1 MSSPALPVQNII
13 PNKDRLPV
21 LDGIRFLAALS
32 IVLGHAWGEILK
44 FDDYPSISS
53 FGGIISLYSMP
64 MFCVLSGFVIHYNY
78 AELFKTMRMRWAICE
93 FFGARVARIYPLFI
107 ASVFVGFSIQGI
119 FLWLGRYDMPFAL
132 LTLHNLTLTQSW
144 FYQIMFERLMLYFGF
159 GLGWS
164 ISVAPFFYIA
174 FVVLVIPLGRLT
186 SARRLLI
193 AACVYAAAVIVF
205 LISIR
210 NPITAIGV
218 SYFHAAT
225 EGSNGFPRWFF
236 YFSPYTHVFEFVLGC
251 VTAQM
256 YLIVK
261 DHEPSSWEINAG
273 FTIVLFCLGLM
284 FLAASSYSVDS
295 GQSVAEMANHLKENF
310 GLAVPIAL
318 IIFCVVFYPS
328 PLATM
333 LESRPMVLLGERSY
347 SIYAV
352 HVLMIIL
359 FVRPAPAFTQVALF
373 EAFIR
378 LCLVVAFTLILAS
391 ATYRLIEVPAR
402 AGLRR
407 FFERH
412 MMSGFGA
419 RAENVSKSEQRWTT
433 VLRLALIFAVIVAVC
448 IWYQLKIIPLYGT
461 II

>member
-1 MSSPALPVQNII
+1 MSPPVPPVQNLI
-13 PNKDRLPV
+13 PKKGRLPV
-21 LDGIRFLAALS
+21 LDGMRFLAALS
-32 IVLGHAWGEILK
+32 IVLGHAWGEMFK
-44 FDDYPSISS
+44 FNDWPSFSS
-53 FGGIISLYSMP
+53 FGGIISEYGMP
-64 MFCVLSGFVIHYNY
+64 MFFVLSGFVIQYNY
-78 AELFKTMRMRWAICE
+78 AELFKTMRTRWAICE

-107 ASVFVGFSIQGI
+107 ASVFVGLSIQGI

-144 FYQIMFERLMLYFGF
+144 FYQIMFQRLMLYFGW
-159 GLGWS
+159 GMGWS
-164 ISVAPFFYIA
+164 ISTEFFFYIA
-174 FVVLVIPLGRLT
+174 FVVLVIPLARQT
-186 SARRLLI
+186 NPRRLLI
-193 AACVYAAAVIVF
+193 TVGLYAVAVVVL

-210 NPITAIGV
+210 NPVTNISI

-225 EGSNGFPRWFF
+225 EGSSGFPWWFF
-236 YFSPYTHVFEFVLGC
+236 YFSPYTRVFEFVLGC
-251 VTAQM
+251 MTAQM

-273 FTIVLFCLGLM
+273 FAIVLFSLVLL
-284 FLAASSYSVDS
+284 FLAGGSYSFDPS
-295 GQSVAEMANHLKENF
+295 RPIMEIANLLKANF

-328 PLATM
+328 PVATM

-359 FVRPAPAFTQVALF
+359 FARPASAFTHIALF
-373 EAFIR
+373 EASIR

-407 FFERH
+407 FFEGRTL
-412 MMSGFGA
+412 SAFGA
-419 RAENVSKSEQRWTT
+419 RSENVRKNEHQWAT
-433 VLRLALIFAVIVAVC
+433 VLKLALMFAVIIALC
-448 IWYQLKIIPLYGT
+448 IWYQFKIIPLYGT
-461 II
+461 IN

>member
-1 MSSPALPVQNII
+1 MFPPIPAVQN
-13 PNKDRLPV
+13 PTPDKDRLPA

-32 IVLGHAWGEILK
+32 IVLGHAWGEIFK
-44 FDDYPSISS
+44 FDDFPSLAS
-53 FGGIISLYSMP
+53 FGGVISLYSMP
-64 MFCVLSGFVIHYNY
+64 MFFVLSGFVIHYNY
-78 AELFKTMRMRWAICE
+78 AELFNTMRTRWVICK
-93 FFGARVARIYPLFI
+93 FFSARVARIYPLFI

-164 ISVAPFFYIA
+164 ISVVLFFYIA
-174 FVVLVIPLGRLT
+174 FVVFVIPLGRWT
-186 SARRLLI
+186 NPSRLFI
-193 AACVYAAAVIVF
+193 AACLYVAAVIVL

-210 NPITAIGV
+210 NPIAAIGV

-225 EGSNGFPRWFF
+225 EGSNGFPWWFF
-236 YFSPYTHVFEFVLGC
+236 YFSPYAHVFEFVLGC
-251 VTAQM
+251 ITAQM

-261 DHEPSSWEINAG
+261 DRELSSWEINAG
-273 FTIVLFCLGLM
+273 FAVVLFSLGLM
-284 FLAASSYSVDS
+284 YLAASSYSIDS
-295 GQSVAEMANHLKENF
+295 SQPITKILNHLKENF

-333 LESRPMVLLGERSY
+333 LESRPLVLLGERSY

-359 FVRPAPAFTQVALF
+359 FARPAAAFTQVALF
-373 EAFIR
+373 EAFVR
-378 LCLVVAFTLILAS
+378 LCLVIAFTLILAS

-402 AGLRR
+402 AGLRG
-407 FFERH
+407 FFERR
-412 MMSGFGA
+412 MMSCLGT
-419 RAENVSKSEQRWTT
+419 RAENVSKKEHQWAT
-433 VLRLALIFAVIVAVC
+433 VLQLALIFAVIVALC
-448 IWYQLKIIPLYGT
+448 IWYQFKIIPLYGT

>member
-1 MSSPALPVQNII
+1 MSQPTPPVQNLI
-13 PNKDRLPV
+13 PKKHRLPA
-21 LDGIRFLAALS
+21 LDGVRFLAALS

-53 FGGIISLYSMP
+53 FGGIISLYGMP
-64 MFCVLSGFVIHYNY
+64 IFFVLSGFVIHYNY
-78 AELFKTMRMRWAICE
+78 AESFKTMRTRWAICE
-93 FFGARVARIYPLFI
+93 FFSARVARIYPLFI

-159 GLGWS
+159 GMGWS
-164 ISVAPFFYIA
+164 ISNALFFYIT
-174 FVVLVIPLGRLT
+174 FVVLVIPLGRWT
-186 SARRLLI
+186 SPRRLLI
-193 AACVYAAAVIVF
+193 AVCVYVTAVIGL

-210 NPITAIGV
+210 NPITHISA
-218 SYFHAAT
+218 SYLHVAT
-225 EGSNGFPRWFF
+225 EGPSGFPRWFF
-236 YFSPYTHVFEFVLGC
+236 YFSPYANVFEFVLGC
-251 VTAQM
+251 ITAQM
-256 YLIVK
+256 YLIVH
-261 DHEPSSWEINAG
+261 DREPSSWEINAG
-273 FTIVLFCLGLM
+273 FAIVLFSLGLM
-284 FLAASSYSVDS
+284 LLAASSYSIDPS
-295 GQSVAEMANHLKENF
+295 QPIAAIANHLKENF
-310 GLAVPIAL
+310 GLAVPIAV
-318 IIFCVVFYPS
+318 IIFSVVFYPS

-333 LESRPMVLLGERSY
+333 LASRPMVLLGERSY

-359 FVRPAPAFTQVALF
+359 FARPASAFTQVALF

-378 LCLVVAFTLILAS
+378 LCLVITFTLILAS

-407 FFERH
+407 FFEQRII
-412 MMSGFGA
+412 SGFGT
-419 RAENVSKSEQRWTT
+419 RTENVGKGEHQWAT
-433 VLRLALIFAVIVAVC
+433 VLRLALIFAAVVALC
-448 IWYQLKIIPLYGT
+448 IWYQFKIIPLYGT

>member
-1 MSSPALPVQNII
+1 MSPPAPPVQNLI
-13 PNKDRLPV
+13 PKKDRLPV
-21 LDGIRFLAALS
+21 LDGIRFIAALS

-53 FGGIISLYSMP
+53 FGGIISLYSLP

-78 AELFKTMRMRWAICE
+78 AELFKSMRTRWAICE

-107 ASVFVGFSIQGI
+107 VSVFVGFSIQGI

-164 ISVAPFFYIA
+164 ISVALFFYIA
-174 FVVLVIPLGRLT
+174 FVVLVIPLGRWT
-186 SARRLLI
+186 SPRHLLI
-193 AACVYAAAVIVF
+193 AACVYAAAVIAL

-210 NPITAIGV
+210 NPVTDISV

-225 EGSNGFPRWFF
+225 EGSNGFPSWFF

-251 VTAQM
+251 ITAQM

-261 DHEPSSWEINAG
+261 DREFSSWEINAG
-273 FTIVLFCLGLM
+273 FAIVLFSLGLM
-284 FLAASSYSVDS
+284 FLAASSYSADS
-295 GQSVAEMANHLKENF
+295 SQPMAEIANHLKENF

-333 LESRPMVLLGERSY
+333 LEARPMVLLGERSY

-359 FVRPAPAFTQVALF
+359 FARPASAFSHVALF

-378 LCLVVAFTLILAS
+378 LCLVVAFTLVLAS

-402 AGLRR
+402 TGLRR
-407 FFERH
+407 FFERRII
-412 MMSGFGA
+412 SGFGV
-419 RAENVSKSEQRWTT
+419 RAENVSKNEHQWAT
-433 VLRLALIFAVIVAVC
+433 VLRLALIFVAIIAVC
-448 IWYQLKIIPLYGT
+448 VWYQLKIIPLYGT